1 MAEILVTGATGF
13 VGRHVVAELLKRGK
27 RVIALSRS
35 KDRLREMD
43 WYEQVRPLY
52 GDVCNP
58 SALDPALLAYAG
70 SLIHLAWDGLP
81 NYQSLH
87 HLEEQLPAQMLF
99 LRRVVESGVKQVFV
113 SGTCHEYGLQN
124 GPLGPETETRP
135 VTSYAIAKD
144 ALHRYLRQLARQQ
157 PFRLLWG
164 RLFYMHGPGQNARSL
179 LALLQSAIERGDLA
193 FDMSPGEQL
202 RDYQSVE
209 DSAVQIV
216 DALTAVTTTRTIDS
230 GGVLNIC
237 RGVPISVRRLVE
249 ETVRNQGSSIEI
261 RLGKLAYLDYE
272 PLAYWGLRQFQEMP

>member
-35 KDRLREMD
+35 KERLRGMD
-43 WYEQVRPLY
+43 WYEQAQPLY

-58 SALDPALLAYAG
+58 SALDPALLASAG

-113 SGTCHEYGLQN
+113 SGTCYEYGLQN

-164 RLFYMHGPGQNARSL
+164 RLFYMHGSGQNARSL
-179 LALLQSAIERGDLA
+179 LALLQSAIERGDVA